1 MTHIKQIFKKIFI
14 AYMGLLDVMVLLAS
28 VIASPK
34 EDEFLYLCCFIFLL
48 GGSLLLFLCS
58 NHLCCRYRNKHLNV
72 IVIAWGPCGLLSFC
86 WICLLIWIL
95 CIYSKG
101 QMIWVKWFPSSG
113 GRPDMSIQRAHSQ
126 EVYPSEHQEIFFSIL
141 ILKANLSER
150 YTEKKFRRI
159 LQFFLLFSEETR
171 QGNIHMVSC

>member
-1 MTHIKQIFKKIFI
+1 
-14 AYMGLLDVMVLLAS
+14 MGLLDVMVLLAS

-34 EDEFLYLCCFIFLL
+34 EDEFLYLLLYFSPWWFLATL
-48 GGSLLLFLCS
+48 LCS

-101 QMIWVKWFPSSG
+101 QMICKWFPSSG
-113 GRPDMSIQRAHSQ
+113 GRPWHTDTKGTFTGSTTSLSIRKF
-126 EVYPSEHQEIFFSIL
+126 FFSIL
-141 ILKANLSER
+141 IFKANLSER

-159 LQFFLLFSEETR
+159 LQFFLLFSEGTR